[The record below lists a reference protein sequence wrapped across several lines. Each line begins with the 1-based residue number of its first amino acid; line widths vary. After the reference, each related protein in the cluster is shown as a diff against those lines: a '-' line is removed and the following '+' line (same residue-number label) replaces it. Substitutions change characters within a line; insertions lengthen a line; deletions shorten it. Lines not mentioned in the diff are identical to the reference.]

1 MKEDEKAKHVVR
13 FGGGGMENVYIVLI
27 REDEV
32 NRDNVW
38 DIVIC

>member
-13 FGGGGMENVYIVLI
+13 LGGGMENVYIILI
-27 REDEV
+27 REAEV
-32 NRDNVW
+32 NRDNVG